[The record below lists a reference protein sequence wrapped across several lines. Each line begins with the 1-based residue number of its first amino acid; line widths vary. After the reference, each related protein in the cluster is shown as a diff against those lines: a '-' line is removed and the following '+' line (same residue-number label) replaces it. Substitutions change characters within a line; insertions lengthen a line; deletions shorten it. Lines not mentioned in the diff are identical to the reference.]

1 MEYIHCPFINE
12 ACEINFYS
20 SPRLLDIFQEPKQK
34 GRDFGGSLKRK
45 GIESDEDS
53 PPRKMPSHRRMAV
66 VYDSD
71 EE

>member
-1 MEYIHCPFINE
+1 MESIHCPFIYE
-12 ACEINFYS
+12 ACEINFY
-20 SPRLLDIFQEPKQK
+20 RLSCFLDVFQEPKHK

>member
-1 MEYIHCPFINE
+1 MFW
-12 ACEINFYS
+12 NF
-20 SPRLLDIFQEPKQK
+20 LQEPKQK
-34 GRDFGGSLKRK
+34 GKEYAKRK

-53 PPRKMPSHRRMAV
+53 PPRKSASHRRMAF